1 MKLTNHKLFGT
12 VYPRPSASTSDLES
26 LYPMTAFHCSNCRR
40 PYPETSAPYRC
51 PHCGGAFSLAGPLTF
66 SIDQIE
72 PDLPGI
78 WRYRHSFGLPPG
90 APIIHLGEGD
100 TPLVE
105 GQGFGRKLAF
115 KLEFLNPTGS
125 FKDRATAPLASFLSS
140 RNVSEA
146 VEDSSGNAG
155 ASFAAYAA
163 RAGINA
169 RVFVP
174 DYASGPKRRQIEAYG
189 AELALVLGPRSE
201 AAYAVRKAAEDGA
214 IYASHAYLPFG
225 LPGIATI
232 AYELYEELGEAPG
245 AVVAPVGHGSLLLGI
260 AHGFAALHATGIIK
274 NQPRLVGVQA
284 RACAPLWALSTQG
297 AAGLAWVTE
306 GETLAEGVRVLQ
318 PLRGDELLKAVEA
331 SGGRFA
337 AVEEE
342 QILPAR
348 DSLAKAGLFV
358 EPTSAIVWAAMQEFA
373 ADLPE
378 PVVLILTGSGLKAL

>member
-1 MKLTNHKLFGT
+1 M
-12 VYPRPSASTSDLES
+12 TS
-26 LYPMTAFHCSNCRR
+26 FHCSNCHRA
-40 PYPETSAPYRC
+40 YPEKGAPYRC
-51 PHCGGAFSLAGPLTF
+51 LHCGGVFTLDGLLKF

-72 PDLPGI
+72 PGLSGI
-78 WRYRHSFGLPPG
+78 WRYRHSFGYPT
-90 APIIHLGEGD
+90 APVIYLGEGD

-105 GQGFGRKLAF
+105 GTGFGRKIAF

-125 FKDRATAPLASFLSS
+125 FKDRATAPLASFLLA
-140 RNVSEA
+140 RGITEA

-163 RAGINA
+163 RAGIRS

-189 AELALVLGPRSE
+189 AELVPVAGPRSE
-201 AAYAVRKAAEDGA
+201 AAAAVRKAAEESA
-214 IYASHAYLPFG
+214 VYASHAFLPFG

-232 AYELYEELGEAPG
+232 AYELYEELGDAPG
-245 AVVAPVGHGSLLLGI
+245 TVIAPVGHGSLLLGI
-260 AHGFAALHATGIIK
+260 AQGFSALKATGIIK

-284 RACAPLWALSTQG
+284 RACAPLWALSIQG

-318 PLRGDELLKAVEA
+318 PLRGDELLRAVEA
-331 SGGRFA
+331 SGGCFV
-337 AVEEE
+337 AVEEK

-348 DSLAKAGLFV
+348 DSLARAGLFV
-358 EPTSAIVWAAMQEFA
+358 EPTSAIVWAALQEIA
-373 ADLPE
+373 QDLPE
-378 PVVLILTGSGLKAL
+378 PIVLVLSGSGLKAQ

>member
-1 MKLTNHKLFGT
+1 M
-12 VYPRPSASTSDLES
+12 TS
-26 LYPMTAFHCSNCRR
+26 FHCSNCHR
-40 PYPETSAPYRC
+40 PYPESGTPYRC
-51 PHCGGAFSLAGPLTF
+51 PHCGGVYSLAGALNF

-78 WRYRHSFGLPPG
+78 WRYRHTFGLP
-90 APIIHLGEGD
+90 ADATLIHLGEGD

-105 GQGFGRKLAF
+105 GQGLGRKLAF

-125 FKDRATAPLASFLSS
+125 FKDRATAPLASLLAS
-140 RNVSEA
+140 RSVTEA

-163 RAGINA
+163 LAGIHA

-174 DYASGPKRRQIEAYG
+174 DYTSGPKRHQIEVYG
-189 AELALVLGPRSE
+189 AELAPVRGPRSE
-201 AAYAVRKAAEDGA
+201 AAAAVRKAADEGA
-214 IYASHAYLPFG
+214 VYASHAYLPFG

-260 AHGFAALHATGIIK
+260 AYGFTALHATGIIK

-306 GETLAEGVRVLQ
+306 GETLAEGVRIHQ

-348 DSLAKAGLFV
+348 DSLAKVGLFV
-358 EPTSAIVWAAMQEFA
+358 EPTSAIVWSALQEFA
-373 ADLPE
+373 TELPE
-378 PVVLILTGSGLKAL
+378 PIVLILSGSGLKAL

>member
-1 MKLTNHKLFGT
+1 M
-12 VYPRPSASTSDLES
+12 TS
-26 LYPMTAFHCSNCRR
+26 FHCSNCHR
-40 PYPETSAPYRC
+40 PYPDEGVPYRC
-51 PHCGGAFSLAGPLTF
+51 PHCGGVFSLSGSISF

-78 WRYRHSFGLPPG
+78 WRYRHTFGLPAN
-90 APIIHLGEGD
+90 APVINLGEGD

-105 GQGFGRKLAF
+105 GQGFGRKIAF

-125 FKDRATAPLASFLSS
+125 FKDRATAPLASYLLS
-140 RNVSEA
+140 RGVTEA

-163 RAGINA
+163 RAGIHG

-174 DYASGPKRRQIEAYG
+174 DYASGPKCHQIEAYG
-189 AELALVLGPRSE
+189 AKLVPVPGPRSE
-201 AAYAVRKAAEDGA
+201 AAAAVRIVAEEG
-214 IYASHAYLPFG
+214 IVYASHSHLPFG

-232 AYELYEELGEAPG
+232 AYELFEELGEVG
-245 AVVAPVGHGSLLLGI
+245 SVIAPVGHGSLLLGI
-260 AHGFAALHATGIIK
+260 AQGFVALGATGIIK

-318 PLRGDELLKAVEA
+318 PMRGDELLKTVDA
-331 SGGRFA
+331 SGGMFVA
-337 AVEEE
+337 IEEE

-348 DSLAKAGLFV
+348 DSLAQAGLFV
-358 EPTSAIVWAAMQEFA
+358 EPTSAIVWAALQEIA
-373 ADLPE
+373 VELPE
-378 PVVLILTGSGLKAL
+378 PIVLILSGYGLKAI